1 MALSPEFS
9 EILLAVATYPWG
21 MAVLLNTVLIAPLL
35 VLPPTL
41 LTRWGAV
48 HAWLLGVIL
57 WGTLGWR
64 GYLVVLVYF
73 GVGSLVTKIGYR
85 VKAAQGI
92 AEKRGGARG
101 PENVWGSAAVGAL
114 CALGL
119 AFLDNSWT
127 LALQMAFVGSFA
139 AKLSDTVSS
148 EIGKA
153 YGRRPILLTTLQPVP
168 PGTEGA
174 VSLEGTLAGVVGGL
188 VLTLVGW
195 GVGMVPVMGIPIC
208 LGAAFLA
215 NLVESWVGA
224 TWQGQWPWLTNEW
237 VNGINTLVGAV
248 LSGSGAWV
256 FRTLI

>member
-1 MALSPEFS
+1 MTLSPELPAIF
-9 EILLAVATYPWG
+9 LAFATHPWG
-21 MAVLLNTVLIAPLL
+21 MGVLVNTVLITPLFL
-35 VLPPTL
+35 LPPTL

-48 HAWLLGVIL
+48 HAWILGVIL

-73 GVGSLVTKIGYR
+73 GVGSLVTKVGYQA
-85 VKAAQGI
+85 KATKGI

-114 CALGL
+114 CALGV
-119 AFLDNSWT
+119 AFMDNSWT
-127 LALQMAFVGSFA
+127 FALQMAFVGSFA

-153 YGRRPILLTTLQPVP
+153 YGRRTVLLTTLQAVP

-174 VSLEGTLAGVVGGL
+174 VSLEGTLAGLVGGL
-188 VLTLVGW
+188 GLTLVGY

-208 LGAAFLA
+208 VGAAFLA

-224 TWQGQWPWLTNEW
+224 TWQAQWPWLTNEW
-237 VNGINTLVGAV
+237 VNGINTLVGAAV
-248 LSGSGAWV
+248 SGLGAWV
-256 FRTLI
+256 LRPLI